1 MTDPSFDSAG
11 SSHSRA
17 GQIDLALS
25 VAHPSAKITIRGG
38 QGFFPAGQNAHMASQ
53 TGTTGGRA
61 DDCAGRKEYL

>member
-25 VAHPSAKITIRGG
+25 VAHPSPEITIRGG
-38 QGFFPAGQNAHMASQ
+38 RFLPTGQNAHMASQ
-53 TGTTGGRA
+53 TGATRVGKRLHRQKGTF
-61 DDCAGRKEYL
+61 